1 MDWILQ
7 KAVELGVSKITPLLT
22 RFCNIK
28 LTHERM
34 EKRLAHWQ
42 KIIYSA
48 CEQTGRSTL
57 PLLEPISLFP
67 EWIKTQSAQLM
78 VYCDPTAPQGISAL
92 PESRE
97 VLVLIGPEGGLS
109 QQEIIEAQEQN
120 FIGISLGPRILR
132 TETAALV
139 AISLFQCQWGDIN
152 PSTQV

>member
-1 MDWILQ
+1 
-7 KAVELGVSKITPLLT
+7 
-22 RFCNIK
+22 
-28 LTHERM
+28 
-34 EKRLAHWQ
+34 
-42 KIIYSA
+42 
-48 CEQTGRSTL
+48 
-57 PLLEPISLFP
+57 LFP